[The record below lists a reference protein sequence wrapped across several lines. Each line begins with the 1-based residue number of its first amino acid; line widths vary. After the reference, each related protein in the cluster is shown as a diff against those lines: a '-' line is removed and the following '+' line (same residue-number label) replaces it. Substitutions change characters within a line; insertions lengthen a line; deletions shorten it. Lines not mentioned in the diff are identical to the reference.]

1 MNFSKLLAEF
11 RKYLIEINFKSV
23 AKYCD
28 YLKTAYD
35 ELPVAKRLL
44 NKLAKESENTKQLKI
59 CINLIES
66 IYSLAEKEIDKKVE
80 KKLRNWH
87 SAAMKLFD
95 CIQNRMVVVPDGY
108 LTEKNIHAI
117 FDGEIGLTMKKPYT
131 PPRKG
136 EDQQTERIRYE
147 NNVSPDEQV
156 PGLCLFLEIEYERI
170 LWFARTIFGDFVD
183 TFQVRRIPV
192 ILKKECPSKVY
203 LNSDEYVTQKI
214 NELVKQN
221 KEISVAE
228 TKKILR
234 HDMRIA
240 GKFFVKPE
248 PHIEIFYK
256 QFNSENWEDY
266 ASQIVQVLAHE
277 YMHYL
282 EYKKCEEHGAQC
294 FLDDRVSEAVADFFG
309 NLYSIERGQKY
320 DLKAAKSSYDS
331 WVKYWGSNWPYAYA
345 LLFYKKG
352 KSYMSFS
359 NVFYEY
365 EDFGC
370 IQKLQSVFLT
380 IHTTATAFK
389 KLSS

>member
-1 MNFSKLLAEF
+1 
-11 RKYLIEINFKSV
+11 
-23 AKYCD
+23 
-28 YLKTAYD
+28 
-35 ELPVAKRLL
+35 
-44 NKLAKESENTKQLKI
+44 
-59 CINLIES
+59 
-66 IYSLAEKEIDKKVE
+66 
-80 KKLRNWH
+80 
-87 SAAMKLFD
+87 
-95 CIQNRMVVVPDGY
+95 
-108 LTEKNIHAI
+108 
-117 FDGEIGLTMKKPYT
+117 
-131 PPRKG
+131 
-136 EDQQTERIRYE
+136 
-147 NNVSPDEQV
+147 VSPDEQV
-156 PGLCLFLEIEYERI
+156 PGLCLFLESEYERI

-240 GKFFVKPE
+240 GKFFVEPE

-256 QFNSENWEDY
+256 QLNSENWEDY

-282 EYKKCEEHGAQC
+282 EYKKCEENGAQC

-309 NLYSIERGQKY
+309 VLYSIERGLKY
-320 DLKAAKSSYDS
+320 DLKAAQSSYDS

-359 NVFYEY
+359 NVFSEY